1 MPVEL
6 FTKAQREQLL
16 QNGRINAAHRLTDGN
31 TVDHPPVVKLF
42 TPWSNSTWL
51 LSELEPEQP
60 NIAFGLCDLGFGFP
74 ELGSVD
80 IDEIK
85 AVHGPFGLNIE
96 RDLYFQATHPL
107 SVYANDAHDAG
118 HITA

>member
-1 MPVEL
+1 MKL
-6 FTKAQREQLL
+6 FTKVQREQLI

-51 LSELEPEQP
+51 LSELEPDQP
-60 NIAFGLCDLGFGFP
+60 NIASGLCDLGFGFP

-85 AVHGPFGLNIE
+85 AVQGPFGLNIE
-96 RDLYFQATHPL
+96 RDLYFQANQPL
-107 SVYANDAHDAG
+107 SVYANKARDAG
-118 HITA
+118 RIAA